1 MGLFSG
7 ITSALGLTEGGLLGG
22 IGGLFKQKSDK
33 ASSARQ
39 MAFQERMSNTAYQ
52 RQMADLR
59 AAGLNPMLAAKA
71 GGASTPTGSQYQ
83 APNIGASAVQGALAG
98 AQATTAKSQAEM
110 SAIDAAAAKKFGI
123 SPSHWTPE
131 AKNSFLGIRLAEQ
144 ASKSA
149 ESRYSKIYTNPARG
163 GFEGHSAKQI
173 EKLQRQSN
181 RKQAK
186 RFSIITP
193 TGDATL
199 YGNDWSGYKRK

>member
-1 MGLFSG
+1 MDPIIG
-7 ITSALGLTEGGLLGG
+7 SAIIGG
-22 IGGLFKQKSDK
+22 IGGLLKNKADK

-39 MAFQERMSNTAYQ
+39 MAFQERMSNTAHQ
-52 RQMADLR
+52 RQVADLK
-59 AAGLNPMLAAKA
+59 AAGLNPILSAKL
-71 GGASTPTGSQYQ
+71 GGASTPAGSQYQ
-83 APNIGASAVQGALAG
+83 ATNVGAAAVQSGLQG
-98 AQATTAKSQAEM
+98 AQATTAKAQAEM

-149 ESRYSKIYTNPARG
+149 ASPYAKIFKNPHRG
-163 GFEGHSAKQI
+163 GFEGHSAKEI
-173 EKLQRQSN
+173 QRMQSRSN
-181 RKQAK
+181 REAAK
-186 RFSIITP
+186 RFSIISP